1 MKIPGKSPLKTITK
15 KLPSLN
21 AQQAQNLDSIVSVPS
36 SKNIVSINTK
46 EILYKKSK
54 KSFSVNI
61 LNYVEPYYVKGQR
74 YTLFYT
80 EFDHNLALGDRV
92 FITGGFYDSDLLI
105 QNNKYDKRG
114 DGYMVYYVDRTQV
127 VLDIEYTGDL
137 PWSEQD
143 IDDYLKV
150 YVANTQEEFEYFI
163 QAVSTRDFSYLT
175 RRFSQWGPF
184 SNNNILYIN
193 GTFNFRSAST
203 YGILGFDDG
212 LGNTSLSYSDAFL
225 VISGTV
231 SGYLT
236 DVTSNI
242 MANNLPVSFG
252 SKRLVI
258 DVPVAYVP
266 IGGGFRRLFLRFTE
280 PHGITEPTLMT
291 IWFLEGTGNS
301 SFWNGYTGV
310 FSFNTNISLTT
321 DVYDPSDLYD
331 GLLIS
336 SGFLTE
342 ADPEYNFDFNG
353 SLKIINSDFEN
364 SGIKFKKGYPYYFDD
379 VDSTWKVNRLFMQPI
394 ITEQNFRNGVFKNGE
409 FNQGLMGTHQEKIIH
424 DGTQVNFTLG
434 TVLNTLWQN
443 GNIGRGEGSDLSYF
457 TTFNEFSIPEIKLN
471 ERNNRTFG
479 YNLFYD
485 SEVQRSIIEN
495 GLFYRTMLGYNPDG
509 LHTMTDY
516 YTNVSTTF
524 SVTTKYGEYLDCEFE
539 LSNIK
544 NSTIISSSINNSK
557 VEKSKSVNSEIS
569 RTLFLNSKYNSDKI
583 IKIQA
588 YDERFVRIYDESPAL
603 EDYKLYKFYID
614 KNSYL
619 RLSEFQNF
627 YIDGLEI
634 LKSELLNFFDERFTF
649 SEYSHTW
656 KFIYEGYHNLRFEN
670 MLVYLSSS
678 DENIKTISNFGVDG
692 NNTLTSNS
700 KEILPSIDV
709 YFRFPSLSGAFSNPK
724 KIDFLNFQVRTVD
737 VPSGPYR
744 FDIEPFTFM
753 TSWGITPSVVEITT
767 SISSFT
773 FSGVTSSE
781 SLYTGLQSLLIGS
794 WTYSGDIFEVEGE
807 FAYKSLVFTDAT
819 DVLIAE
825 SVGNQYQS
833 EEQTLEFN
841 DVVNLNNAYILDSD
855 FKSGL
860 FKDSTWVSGNYMNY
874 RREHSLTTNTS
885 VRYNGEVED
894 GGPVGKLLSLSSG
907 NTKREKL
914 IELNDIV
921 YLNGFY
927 LDSTIVSGENLVK
940 LPSIY
945 KVSQLTSALSAQTF
959 KIYDLVYGTSSV
971 IYNIPSTSTSQKVF
985 LTPGAENGFNYLH
998 PAKFQ
1003 NSKINSGIFRKGYF
1017 EGCQIYNTQ
1026 FNNLERNPK
1035 NFKNWRSLL
1044 LSETIF
1050 NDNSNTLKSGLV
1062 YNSHWLSGSDSWING
1077 IFYNSTWNVQT
1088 ITYSNYTVGE
1098 VQTTSINKFNDG
1110 IFKQSKWID
1119 GVFANGQF
1127 YKNNSNITFTASVYS
1142 NLVRSNTSSR
1152 RFPAAGLPQRTR
1164 YSWQNGTFE
1173 NGIFEESTFESGTF
1187 KSGEFFNSTF
1197 LTGEASGGN
1206 FGKSNLKAELTRV
1219 ASGSFSSVNV
1229 ISSEFRA
1236 ANPNGSIE
1244 GNFEIN
1250 WYSGIFNNGIF
1261 GVFVDSAS
1269 YSTSGID
1276 YSFRSTW
1283 YDGVWQN
1290 GLFTDT
1296 ARWKNG
1302 KFNNGKFTSYFGYPF
1317 VTSASY
1323 SSATV
1328 DLFAWENGEFNDGQF
1343 GIKSTGTNSTWFN
1356 GEFNGGIFTG
1366 RYWND
1371 GIFTRGRFIGSGI
1384 GTTLLSNISNYV
1396 SEFSNDFYGL
1406 WNSGFVSELKDKQ
1419 LPNKKFVDKPERE
1432 FTRKRIEYQVE
1443 IRNALWRGGTF
1454 SHNNAVFNNSVWTG
1468 GVFEKG
1474 LFVNS
1479 SFNPYLN
1486 YLVNSNFVETIDENG
1501 IEQLGKLLKWEVL
1514 YSDFDSAGTIIG
1526 GRYSIANTNE
1536 YAGDTRRQ
1544 LTYNGTSSIAT
1555 IYQTAGLIIGDT
1567 YTFRMIVRESSNMEV
1582 RFGDSTNPIT
1592 NRNFTNGETNWFIG
1606 ATSQSL
1612 GVQPTVT
1619 VSTGSPGYLDYTD
1632 TTADGSLFVIYPN
1645 ILNIGREYFVR
1656 FYAFNKTNMDD
1667 PYIGSCDSSQVS
1679 VDNYVLTT
1687 PFVEGISI
1695 SFSQIGVASAIG
1707 TECLYQAVITAEY
1720 TDLMI
1725 NFTTLSSNSQI
1736 SLNGF
1741 NVTSNTGLFNSNI
1754 NERTAYSY
1762 TFNAQGADFS
1772 VELIPI
1778 AEVSASGPVWDSATI
1793 SIQSMEL
1800 VKGESGFNI
1809 SDSCYWENGT
1819 FRNSEFYVSKWYNGK
1834 WQSGNAVGMIWKN
1847 GVAEY
1852 MNAYNVYWEGG
1863 LWRNGNWNGSPFG
1876 YENITENGCLLSFTE
1891 SAIDGAEDPNLD
1903 AIVVGGDW
1911 TSKNMFIDSNLPT
1924 YVGGEALVSIT
1935 ILSAALGSFN
1945 VTLTDG
1951 SGLITNFS
1959 TDYRDPSLDPDTS
1972 NSYINSFGFPFIQG
1986 DPLSLD
1992 ETYRITVN
2000 VGAMTVAQLV
2010 DSENIG
2016 MQISLGRPGSAGPYG
2031 EMSGTYEGSLYPGFK
2046 DIVSTE
2052 DFVSPYRRIID
2063 LEGHSGGLVEDAVLS
2078 GIDGYVSTGG
2088 TMVETL
2094 VARDN
2099 TVFYLHFNL
2108 YGVSSLTIDSIII
2121 ERVRCEVAAEI
2132 NEGYVSDILTNV
2144 ARYRQSVNDTSYQ
2157 SIFVNNAF
2165 TTEIDTTYPEILG
2178 SPNVEPGTFTMS
2190 SGVVETWEY
2199 QSSYIYYQNPSSYPI
2214 AGSKGTGGSKGG
2226 STTYIQAFDSGSEY
2240 TGGPFW
2246 RTFTP
2251 GNNTLYVIDENN
2263 NLDIFS
2269 ASGEYEITFRYSFAW
2284 ADPMEEP
2291 TESTY
2296 LSKFKVYIGHF
2307 PNFDNGGVELD
2318 FEETVRVYPVADIN
2332 SSPLGGFNVQP
2343 LALYYVPHEIY
2354 TYTITFI
2361 PTLFSETSDTSKR
2374 MRFRKQNTSS
2384 GSRVEVRI
2392 HGITITKK
2400 STQYDQTYNN
2410 ATYSLFSVDPSYD
2423 ETLNLPD
2430 YQKIAAGIGG
2440 SLISTKFGNGMFV
2453 SGTGSAYSSIWEN
2466 GVWNNGLR
2474 FDNNIFVFEDLSKLS
2489 GSSKSDARQAE
2500 FEIKSTKSGTLP
2512 NLRDD
2517 NFSRAKYSTKNW
2529 LITLD
2534 AIEGYIQFENY
2545 LMDQVNYNPSYYFKI
2560 GDKVS
2565 VGNIV
2570 AIDINGNRKLI
2581 KDAFTVVTI
2590 VRSTK
2595 TDTVNSVWKI
2605 ILSVTINFPIRT
2617 IERDS
2622 VNHPIYVT
2630 KNIWLNG
2637 AYLNGLFR
2645 GVWTNGLFKGRPYL
2659 TEMVDSQWIEGRFDG
2674 GQFRGKTASIIDNLD
2689 STEPEITVFPSG
2701 LIQNFNF
2708 KDNNLSTQAFEFLYN
2723 SWIDVNYVNT
2733 QAVNLAKR
2741 GVISNLATKIDKVT
2755 YLNNGDPVIP
2765 KSNKWSLNN
2774 FYGIPTKDVLSSISY
2789 FRNGDDLETTVYSLG
2804 WKFKRYE
2811 QVIPENG
2818 EFLTPFDNFEET
2830 RVDDEVIDNDGN
2842 TVTVVEGGISEFPG
2856 MQSFFDQGW
2865 TFSTSLNNT
2874 NSLIYLDP
2882 LDPVPNYSTMYRL
2895 SSNSDLEY
2903 PFGSVGNSQPD
2914 VPGQNFGRF
2923 AVQLNNPESRI
2934 RLANQR
2940 SVAGQIKIDNTF
2952 TKLLPNRY
2960 SILEFSLEYQGPTF
2974 SHQGDAFKYPLSIYP
2989 PGVNSNQIRNY
3000 NLIDDFSAIQFDN
3013 DQLQLSTFTYSRNGY
3028 TTPDGTFQAY
3038 SDGERA
3044 WPLNHLNNTEL
3055 VKTEYFFNKPEI
3067 SLYFYEYYQGIGSNL
3082 CNNNYKYFFDF
3093 IRYTEVDMIPF
3104 FRYATASRITQYP
3117 QFPFSAVAPF
3127 IDYSNS
3133 EFSLIDNVNI
3143 TEDSFLIQDNIV
3155 SVNSSGIRLTGAF
3168 DDQLSVAGGAGLFQD
3183 DITSSLGLIDPSVFT
3198 SGNIL
3203 GPDGGILGGDTATG
3217 DTNQTA
3223 TGR

>member
-1 MKIPGKSPLKTITK
+1 MKIPGKSPIKTITK

-21 AQQAQNLDSIVSVPS
+21 AQQAQNLDSIISAPS

-61 LNYVEPYYVKGQR
+61 LNYVEPYNVKGQR

-105 QNNKYDKRG
+105 QNNKYDKRA

-193 GTFNFRSAST
+193 GTFNFKSANT

-225 VISGTV
+225 VLSGTV

-236 DVTSNI
+236 DVTSDI
-242 MANNLPVSFG
+242 MTNNLPVSFG

-258 DVPVAYVP
+258 SLSFYFS
-266 IGGGFRRLFLRFTE
+266 IGGGNRRLSLQFTE
-280 PHGITEPTLMT
+280 PHGITQPTLMT
-291 IWFLEGTGNS
+291 IWFLEGTGNT
-301 SFWNGYTGV
+301 SFWNEYTGV
-310 FSFNTNISLTT
+310 FNFNTTLALTT
-321 DVYDPSDLYD
+321 DVNDPSNSYA
-331 GLLIS
+331 IS
-336 SGFLTE
+336 ITSGFVTE
-342 ADPEYNFDFNG
+342 AEPEYNFDFNG
-353 SLKIINSDFEN
+353 GLKIINSDFEN

-394 ITEQNFRNGVFKNGE
+394 ITEQNFRNGVFKKGE
-409 FNQGLMGTHQEKIIH
+409 FNQGLMGTHQETIIH

-443 GNIGRGEGSDLSYF
+443 GNIGKGEGSDLSYF

-509 LHTMTDY
+509 LHAMTDY

-539 LSNIK
+539 FSNIR
-544 NSTIISSSINNSK
+544 NSTLLSSGVNNSK
-557 VEKSKSVNSEIS
+557 IESSKSVNSEIS
-569 RTLFLNSKYNSDKI
+569 RTLFLNSKHNSDKI
-583 IKIQA
+583 IKIKA
-588 YDERFVRIYDESPAL
+588 YDERFVRIYDENPNL

-614 KNSYL
+614 KNSYN

-627 YIDGLEI
+627 YIDGLNI
-634 LKSELLNFFDERFTF
+634 LKSELLNFFDERFTI
-649 SEYSHTW
+649 SEYQHTY
-656 KFIYEGYHNLRFEN
+656 KDILGSRHIRVDRN

-692 NNTLTSNS
+692 NNTLVKNS
-700 KEILPSIDV
+700 KEILPSIDL
-709 YFRFPSLSGAFSNPK
+709 YFNLPTFDTKSEL
-724 KIDFLNFQVRTVD
+724 INFQVRSVD
-737 VPSGPYR
+737 VPIGPYR
-744 FDIEPFTFM
+744 FDIEPFTLM

-773 FSGVTSSE
+773 FSGVTSSD
-781 SLYTGLQSLLIGS
+781 SLYNGLQSLLIGT
-794 WTYSGDIFEVEGE
+794 WTYSGNIFEVEGD
-807 FAYKSLVFTDAT
+807 FAYRTLLFTDAS
-819 DVLIAE
+819 DGIASE
-825 SVGNQYQS
+825 SVGEQYQI
-833 EEQTLEFN
+833 EEQTLEFTGA
-841 DVVNLNNAYILDSD
+841 VNLDNAYILDSD

-860 FKDSTWVSGNYMNY
+860 FKDSTWISGNYMNY
-874 RREHSLTTNTS
+874 SREHSIRTNPD
-885 VRYNGEVED
+885 VRYNGNIEN
-894 GGPVGKLLSLSSG
+894 GGPFSKLISLSSTI
-907 NTKREKL
+907 NSKREKL
-914 IELNDIV
+914 INTEDIV
-921 YLNGFY
+921 YLNGFFF
-927 LDSTIVSGENLVK
+927 DSTIVSGENLVK
-940 LPSIY
+940 LPSVY
-945 KVSQLTSALSAQTF
+945 KVSQLTTIGISTRVKL
-959 KIYDLVYGTSSV
+959 YDIVFGTSSV
-971 IYNIPSTSTSQKVF
+971 IYNIPSTLSISQRGF

-998 PAKFQ
+998 PTKFE
-1003 NSKINSGIFRKGYF
+1003 NSKINSGIFRKAYF
-1017 EGCQIYNTQ
+1017 EGCQIYNPQ
-1026 FNNLERNPK
+1026 FNNLERDPK
-1035 NFKNWRSLL
+1035 NYKNWRSLL
-1044 LSETIF
+1044 LTDTIF
-1050 NDNSNTLKSGLV
+1050 QDNSNTVKSGLF

-1088 ITYSNYTVGE
+1088 LTYSNYTIGE
-1098 VQTTSINKFNDG
+1098 LKTTSINKFNDG
-1110 IFKQSKWID
+1110 IFKQSKWIN
-1119 GVFANGQF
+1119 GIFSNGQF
-1127 YKNNSNITFTASVYS
+1127 YKNNSNITFTASVYE
-1142 NLVRSNTSSR
+1142 NLVRSNTSSFR
-1152 RFPAAGLPQRTR
+1152 IGPSHRTR

-1173 NGIFEESTFESGTF
+1173 NGIFEQSTFETGLF

-1206 FGKSNLKAELTRV
+1206 FGKRNLKAELTRV

-1244 GNFEIN
+1244 GNFEID
-1250 WYSGIFNNGIF
+1250 WYNGIFNNGVF
-1261 GVFVDSAS
+1261 GVLVESAS
-1269 YSTSGID
+1269 YSTSEIQ

-1283 YDGVWQN
+1283 HDGIWQN

-1296 ARWKNG
+1296 ARWRNG

-1317 VTSASY
+1317 VTAASY
-1323 SSATV
+1323 SSATM
-1328 DLFAWENGEFNDGQF
+1328 DLFAWEDGEFNGGEF
-1343 GIKSTGTNSTWFN
+1343 GLGVTGSNSTWYN

-1371 GIFTRGRFIGSGI
+1371 GIFTRGKFIGSGN
-1384 GTTLLSNISNYV
+1384 GSTLLNNIPNYV
-1396 SEFSNDFYGL
+1396 SNFSDEFYGL

-1419 LPNKKFVDKPERE
+1419 IPNKKFVDKPERE
-1432 FTRKRIEYQVE
+1432 FTRKRIEYEAE

-1454 SHNNAVFNNSVWTG
+1454 SHNNGLFNNSVWTG

-1479 SFNPYLN
+1479 SFNPYVN
-1486 YLVNSNFVETIDENG
+1486 YLVNSNFLQTIDENG
-1501 IEQLGKLLKWEVL
+1501 IEQLGQLLKWEVL
-1514 YSDFDSAGTIIG
+1514 YSDYDSEGTLIG
-1526 GRYSIANTNE
+1526 GRYSISSTNE
-1536 YAGDTRRQ
+1536 YAGDVKRL

-1555 IYQTAGLIIGDT
+1555 IYQTAGLIIGET

-1582 RFGDSTNPIT
+1582 RFGDSTISLD
-1592 NRNFTNGETNWFIG
+1592 NRNFTSGETNWFIG

-1612 GVQPTVT
+1612 GAQPTIT
-1619 VSTGSPGYLDYTD
+1619 VATGSPGYLDYTD
-1632 TTADGSLFVIYPN
+1632 STADGSLYVIYPN
-1645 ILNIGREYFVR
+1645 VLNVGREYYVR
-1656 FYAFNKTNMDD
+1656 FYSFNKTNMDD
-1667 PYIGSCDSSQVS
+1667 PYIGSCDSSQVTIE
-1679 VDNYVLTT
+1679 NYVLTT
-1687 PFVEGISI
+1687 PFVEGTSI
-1695 SFSQIGVASAIG
+1695 TFSEVGAPSAIG
-1707 TECLYQAVITAEY
+1707 TECLYEALITAEY

-1736 SLNGF
+1736 SLTGF
-1741 NVTSNTGLFNSNI
+1741 IVTSNTGLFNSNI
-1754 NERTAYSY
+1754 NERTAYNY
-1762 TFNAQGADFS
+1762 TFNAEGADFGI
-1772 VELIPI
+1772 ELIPI
-1778 AEVSASGPVWDSATI
+1778 AEVSASGPTWNSATV
-1793 SIQSMEL
+1793 SIISMEL
-1800 VKGESGFNI
+1800 VKGESGFNV

-1819 FRNSEFYVSKWYNGK
+1819 LRNSEFYISKWNNGK
-1834 WQSGNAVGMIWKN
+1834 WLSGNAVGMIWKN
-1847 GVAEY
+1847 GVVNY

-1863 LWRNGNWNGSPFG
+1863 VWRNGNWNGSPFG

-1903 AIVVGGDW
+1903 ALVVGGDW
-1911 TSKNMFIDSNLPT
+1911 TSKNMFNDSNLPT
-1924 YVGGEALVSIT
+1924 YVGGEALVSIA
-1935 ILSAALGSFN
+1935 ILSASLGSFN

-1951 SGLITNFS
+1951 SSLITDFS
-1959 TDYRDPSLDPDTS
+1959 ADYRDPSLDPDTS
-1972 NSYINSFGFPFIQG
+1972 NSYINSFGFPFVQG
-1986 DPLSLD
+1986 DALSLD

-2031 EMSGTYEGSLYPGFK
+2031 EMSGTYEGSLYPNFK

-2052 DFVSPYRRIID
+2052 DFVSPYRKIID
-2063 LEGHSGGLVEDAVLS
+2063 LEGHSGGLVENAVIG

-2088 TMVETL
+2088 TMIETL

-2099 TVFYLHFNL
+2099 TIFYLHFNL

-2144 ARYRQSVNDTSYQ
+2144 SRYRQSVSDSSYQ
-2157 SIFVNNAF
+2157 QIFVNNAF
-2165 TTEIDTTYPEILG
+2165 TVAIDTNYPAILG
-2178 SPNVEPGTFTMS
+2178 SPNVEPETFTMS

-2199 QSSYIYYQNPSSYPI
+2199 QSSYIHYGNPSSYLI
-2214 AGSKGTGGSKGG
+2214 AASKGSGGSKGG
-2226 STTYIQAFDSGSEY
+2226 SNTYIQAFDSGNEV
-2240 TGGPFW
+2240 TGGSIW

-2251 GNNTLYVIDENN
+2251 VNSTLYVIDENS

-2284 ADPMEEP
+2284 ADPMEAP
-2291 TESTY
+2291 TEPTY
-2296 LSKFKVYIGHF
+2296 LSRFKVYIGYF
-2307 PNFDNGGVELD
+2307 PDFDNGGVELD
-2318 FEETVRVYPVADIN
+2318 FEETVRVYPVANIN
-2332 SSPLGGFNVQP
+2332 SSPLGGYVVIP
-2343 LALYYVPHEIY
+2343 LSQYYAPHNIY
-2354 TYTITFI
+2354 TYTTTFI

-2374 MRFRKQNTSS
+2374 MRFKKQNTSA

-2392 HGITITKK
+2392 HGITITRK

-2410 ATYSLFSVDPSYD
+2410 ATYSLFSSSPSYD
-2423 ETLNLPD
+2423 EVLNLPNF
-2430 YQKIAAGIGG
+2430 QKIASGVGG

-2453 SGTGSAYSSIWEN
+2453 SGTGSAFSSIWEN

-2474 FDNNIFVFEDLSKLS
+2474 YDNNVFVFDDLSKLS
-2489 GSSKSDARQAE
+2489 GSSRTDSRQAE
-2500 FEIKSTKSGTLP
+2500 FEIKNTKSGTLP

-2517 NFSRAKYSTKNW
+2517 NYSRAKYSTKNW

-2534 AIEGYIQFENY
+2534 ATEGYIQFENY
-2545 LMDQVNYNPSYYFKI
+2545 TMDQVNYNPSDYFKI
-2560 GDKVS
+2560 GDRVS

-2570 AIDINGNRKLI
+2570 SIDINDRRKLI
-2581 KDAFTVVTI
+2581 KDTFTVVTI

-2595 TDTVNSVWKI
+2595 TDTINSVWKI
-2605 ILSVTINFPIRT
+2605 ILSVTIDFPIRT

-2622 VNHPIYVT
+2622 VNHPIYVS

-2645 GVWTNGLFKGRPYL
+2645 GIWTNGLFKGRPYL

-2674 GQFRGKTASIIDNLD
+2674 GHFRGKTASIIDNLE
-2689 STEPEITVFPSG
+2689 STESDITVFPSG

-2708 KDNNLSTQAFEFLYN
+2708 KDNNLSSQSFEFSYN

-2733 QAVNLAKR
+2733 QAVNASKK
-2741 GVISNLATKIDKVT
+2741 GVISNVSGKLSERTYNTKLPRTDRWA
-2755 YLNNGDPVIP
+2755 Y
-2765 KSNKWSLNN
+2765 NN
-2774 FYGIPTKDVLSSISY
+2774 FYGYPTKDILSSISE
-2789 FRNGDDLETTVYSLG
+2789 FRNGDDSNTTFYSLG
-2804 WKFKRYE
+2804 WKFKRYD
-2811 QVIPENG
+2811 QFIPNNG
-2818 EFLTPFDNFEET
+2818 EFLAPFDNFEET
-2830 RVDDEVIDNDGN
+2830 RTSFGAVSVLQPG
-2842 TVTVVEGGISEFPG
+2842 VSEFPG

-2865 TFSTSLNNT
+2865 TYSEALNNLELF
-2874 NSLIYLDP
+2874 NE
-2882 LDPVPNYSTMYRL
+2882 NYNETAYRF
-2895 SSNSDLEY
+2895 SSNTELDY
-2903 PFGSVGNSQPD
+2903 PFEYTNYGSTPD
-2914 VPGQNFGRF
+2914 TNGQNFEKF
-2923 AVQLNNPESRI
+2923 VVQLNNPENAIDGTSI
-2934 RLANQR
+2934 EDSIA
-2940 SVAGQIKIDNTF
+2940 AIKLDNTY
-2952 TKLLPNRY
+2952 TKISKERY
-2960 SILEFSLEYQGPTF
+2960 TILEFSLDFIGSTWSNDRF
-2974 SHQGDAFKYPLSIYP
+2974 RYPLSIYP
-2989 PGVNSNQIRNY
+2989 PGTGSNVPRSY
-3000 NLIDDFSAIQFDN
+3000 NLIDEFNVYGD
-3013 DQLQLSTFTYSRNGY
+3013 TYSKTGFISDI
-3028 TTPDGTFQAY
+3028 DGSFIPY
-3038 SDGERA
+3038 GFEYC
-3044 WPLNHLNNTEL
+3044 WPINHLNNSEE
-3055 VKTEYFFNKPEI
+3055 VKVEYFYNKPEI
-3067 SLYFYEYYQGIGSNL
+3067 NFYFFEDNDVSGG
-3082 CNNNYKYFFDF
+3082 NNKKFLFDF

-3117 QFPFSAVAPF
+3117 QYPFSAVAPF

-3143 TEDSFLIQDNIV
+3143 TEDSFLVQDNIV
-3155 SVNSSGIRLTGAF
+3155 NVVNSSGIRLTAGF
-3168 DDQLSVAGGAGLFQD
+3168 DDQVAVAGGSGLFQD
-3183 DITSSLGLIDPSVFT
+3183 DIASSLDLIDPSVFNSDNT
-3198 SGNIL
+3198 F
-3203 GPDGGILGGDTATG
+3203 GPAGGGGFSGDTATG
-3217 DTNQTA
+3217 DTNQTT